1 MGERAGGL
9 GFGRR
14 TSVLAGDE
22 IDVLVELDVEA
33 GVAHEVLQPD
43 AGDRPRRHRRRP
55 RDAFS
60 LLVGRSLHP
69 KEWVVGD
76 CGVLFGGQLERQ
88 LFAGKKPAKT
98 PRK

>member
-1 MGERAGGL
+1 MALFPPAPPRRRRREGHHSSGGNAINGERDGGL

-14 TSVLAGDE
+14 TSVLSGDE

-55 RDAFS
+55 RDASS
-60 LLVGRSLHP
+60 LSSV
-69 KEWVVGD
+69 E
-76 CGVLFGGQLERQ
+76 
-88 LFAGKKPAKT
+88 A
-98 PRK
+98 